1 MSHKE
6 KLMHKHVKTFNMK
19 MMKHMKAF
27 DNLSVVSL
35 ENARELYTSQGL
47 HLNGKGKERM
57 ADKIAKI
64 FDDIINMK
72 Q

>member
-1 MSHKE
+1 
-6 KLMHKHVKTFNMK
+6 
-19 MMKHMKAF
+19 
-27 DNLSVVSL
+27 
-35 ENARELYTSQGL
+35 L

-72 Q
+72 QWAPTMMKWKEEEPIRTDYQEIVT